1 MTRTVWRYFLPL
13 ALASGLLVTGLR
25 GGSYDDVARA
35 EAFFYVW
42 WVLGLSLAF
51 GLLPR
56 VVPSRAARCAVAAL
70 IALAVWTGLGVLWTE
85 SVGRTLHE
93 ASRTLGFAGLLL
105 LVVCTF
111 GRDNWSR
118 AAGAVTATA
127 VLVCCLA
134 MASRLSPL
142 TSALEASGYAP
153 SRLAYPF
160 NYWNAVGVWAAMTV
174 GLALAWSAHAARW
187 WLRAAALGGV
197 CVAVPVAYLT
207 YSRSAAVGVVIAVVA
222 VVVLSRH
229 RWLALLHA
237 VLASAGSAA
246 VILAIRSRPEIA
258 EGSGRDGAGW
268 VVLVLA
274 VAVLGCTVGAFA
286 GHVGRVDRIRLAPRL
301 ARLVAA
307 SFAIVAV
314 VAGIAFLPTVSAR
327 AWDSFQARQFWPLMP
342 ASHAQGA

>member
-1 MTRTVWRYFLPL
+1 MNDHYGSTPAYPDMTRTVWRYFLPFLL
-13 ALASGLLVTGLR
+13 AGGLLVTGLR

-142 TSALEASGYAP
+142 TSALRRADTLRVASPIHSTTGTRWASGP
-153 SRLAYPF
+153 P
-160 NYWNAVGVWAAMTV
+160 
-174 GLALAWSAHAARW
+174 
-187 WLRAAALGGV
+187 
-197 CVAVPVAYLT
+197 
-207 YSRSAAVGVVIAVVA
+207 
-222 VVVLSRH
+222 
-229 RWLALLHA
+229 
-237 VLASAGSAA
+237 
-246 VILAIRSRPEIA
+246 
-258 EGSGRDGAGW
+258 
-268 VVLVLA
+268 
-274 VAVLGCTVGAFA
+274 
-286 GHVGRVDRIRLAPRL
+286 
-301 ARLVAA
+301 
-307 SFAIVAV
+307 
-314 VAGIAFLPTVSAR
+314 
-327 AWDSFQARQFWPLMP
+327 
-342 ASHAQGA
+342 